1 MQQRKLKMASE
12 IHYGDI
18 GVNFNIT
25 VMNGTVVLNV
35 SNANSISIIFQK
47 PDGSDLIKTAT
58 LVTNGTDGNIRYTS
72 VSGDLDQIGTWQ
84 IQAKVNFGA
93 SVFSTDIQKFKVYRN
108 I

>member
-25 VMNGTVVLNV
+25 VMNGTAVLNV

>member
-1 MQQRKLKMASE
+1 MASE

-25 VMNGTVVLNV
+25 VMNGTAVLNV
-35 SNANSISIIFQK
+35 SNANSINIIFQK
-47 PDGSDLIKTAT
+47 PDNSDLIKTASLIT
-58 LVTNGTDGNIRYTS
+58 DGTDGNIRYTT

-84 IQAKVNFGA
+84 IQAKVDFGA

>member
-1 MQQRKLKMASE
+1 MASE

-25 VMNGTVVLNV
+25 VMNGTTALNV
-35 SNANSISIIFQK
+35 SNADSISIIFQK
-47 PDGSDLIKTAT
+47 PDSSDLIKTASLIT
-58 LVTNGTDGNIRYTS
+58 DGTDGNIRYTT
-72 VSGDLDQIGTWQ
+72 VSGDLDQVGTWQ
-84 IQAKVNFGA
+84 IQAKVDFGA

>member
-1 MQQRKLKMASE
+1 MASE

-25 VMNGTVVLNV
+25 VMNGAAVLNV

>member
-1 MQQRKLKMASE
+1 MASE

-25 VMNGTVVLNV
+25 VMNGTAVLDV
-35 SNANSISIIFQK
+35 SNADDIYIIFQR
-47 PDGSDLIKTAT
+47 PDGSDLTKTAT

-84 IQAKVNFGA
+84 IQAKVDFGA

>member
-1 MQQRKLKMASE
+1 MASE

-25 VMNGTVVLNV
+25 VMNGTAVLDV
-35 SNANSISIIFQK
+35 SNADDIYIIFQK
-47 PDGSDLIKTAT
+47 PDSSDLIKTASLIT
-58 LVTNGTDGNIRYTS
+58 DGTDGNIRYTT
-72 VSGDLDQIGTWQ
+72 VSGDLDQVGTWQ
-84 IQAKVNFGA
+84 IQAKVDFGA

>member
-1 MQQRKLKMASE
+1 MASE

-25 VMNGTVVLNV
+25 VMNGTAVLNV
-35 SNANSISIIFQK
+35 SNANNISIIFQK

-84 IQAKVNFGA
+84 IQAKVDFGA

>member
-1 MQQRKLKMASE
+1 MASE

-25 VMNGTVVLNV
+25 VMNGDAVLNV

-47 PDGSDLIKTAT
+47 PDSSDLTKTAS
-58 LVTNGTDGNIRYTS
+58 LVTNGTDGKIKYTT
-72 VSGDLDQIGTWQ
+72 VAGDLDQIGTWQ
-84 IQAKVNFGA
+84 IQARVDFGA
-93 SVFSTDIQKFKVYRN
+93 SVFSTDVQKFKVYRN

>member
-1 MQQRKLKMASE
+1 MASE

-25 VMNGTVVLNV
+25 VMNGTAVLNV
-35 SNANSISIIFQK
+35 SNANSINIIFQK
-47 PDGSDLIKTAT
+47 PDSSDLIKTASLIT
-58 LVTNGTDGNIRYTS
+58 DGTDGNIRYTT
-72 VSGDLDQIGTWQ
+72 VSGDLDQVGTWQ
-84 IQAKVNFGA
+84 IQAKVDFGA

>member
-1 MQQRKLKMASE
+1 MSSE

-25 VMNGTVVLNV
+25 VMNGTAVLDV
-35 SNANSISIIFQK
+35 SNADDIYIIFQK
-47 PDGSDLIKTAT
+47 PDSSDLIKTASLIT
-58 LVTNGTDGNIRYTS
+58 DGTDGNIRYTT
-72 VSGDLDQIGTWQ
+72 VSGDLDQVGTWQ
-84 IQAKVNFGA
+84 IQAKVDFGA

>member
-1 MQQRKLKMASE
+1 MASE

-25 VMNGTVVLNV
+25 VMNGTAVLDV
-35 SNANSISIIFQK
+35 SNANSINIIFQK
-47 PDGSDLIKTAT
+47 PDGSDLTKTAT

-72 VSGDLDQIGTWQ
+72 ASGDLDQIGTWQ
-84 IQAKVNFGA
+84 IQARVNFGA

>member
-1 MQQRKLKMASE
+1 MASE

-25 VMNGTVVLNV
+25 VMNGTEILNV

-47 PDGSDLIKTAT
+47 PDSSDLTKIAVLT
-58 LVTNGTDGNIRYTS
+58 TNGTDGKIKYTT
-72 VSGDLDQIGTWQ
+72 VAGDLDQIGTWQ
-84 IQAKVNFGA
+84 IQARVDFGA

>member
-1 MQQRKLKMASE
+1 MASE

-25 VMNGTVVLNV
+25 VMNGAAVLNV

-58 LVTNGTDGNIRYTS
+58 LVTDGTDGNIRYTS

>member
-1 MQQRKLKMASE
+1 MASE

-25 VMNGTVVLNV
+25 VMNGTAVLDV
-35 SNANSISIIFQK
+35 SNADDIYIIFQK
-47 PDGSDLIKTAT
+47 PDSSDLIKTAS
-58 LVTNGTDGNIRYTS
+58 LITNGTDGNIRYTT
-72 VSGDLDQIGTWQ
+72 VSGDLDQVGTWQ
-84 IQAKVNFGA
+84 IQAKVDFGI

>member
-1 MQQRKLKMASE
+1 MASE

-25 VMNGTVVLNV
+25 VMNDTVPLDV
-35 SNANSISIIFQK
+35 SNADNIYIIFQK
-47 PDGSDLIKTAT
+47 PDGSDLTKTAALT
-58 LVTNGTDGNIRYTS
+58 TDGTDGKIKYTT
-72 VSGDLDQIGTWQ
+72 VDGDLDQVGTWQ
-84 IQAKVNFGA
+84 IQAKVDFGA

>member
-1 MQQRKLKMASE
+1 MASE

-25 VMNGTVVLNV
+25 VMNGDAALNV
-35 SNANSISIIFQK
+35 SNAESINIIFQK

-58 LVTNGTDGNIRYTS
+58 LITDGTDGNIRYTT
-72 VSGDLDQIGTWQ
+72 VDGDLNQTGTWQ
-84 IQAKVNFGA
+84 IQAKVDFGS

>member
-1 MQQRKLKMASE
+1 MASE

-25 VMNGTVVLNV
+25 VMNGTAVLNV

-47 PDGSDLIKTAT
+47 PDSSDLTKTAALT
-58 LVTNGTDGNIRYTS
+58 TNGTDGKIKYTT
-72 VSGDLDQIGTWQ
+72 VAGDLDQIGTWQ
-84 IQAKVNFGA
+84 IQARVDFGA

>member
-1 MQQRKLKMASE
+1 MASE

-25 VMNGTVVLNV
+25 VMNGTAVLDV
-35 SNANSISIIFQK
+35 SNANSINIIFQK
-47 PDGSDLIKTAT
+47 PDNSDLIKTASLIT
-58 LVTNGTDGNIRYTS
+58 DGTDGNIRYTT

-84 IQAKVNFGA
+84 IQARVDFGA

-108 I
+108 IYWINN

>member
-1 MQQRKLKMASE
+1 MASE

-25 VMNGTVVLNV
+25 VMNGTEILNV

-47 PDGSDLIKTAT
+47 PDSSDITKTAS
-58 LVTNGTDGNIRYTS
+58 LVTNGTDGKIKYTT
-72 VSGDLDQIGTWQ
+72 VAGDLDQIGTWQ
-84 IQAKVNFGA
+84 IQARVNFGA

>member
-1 MQQRKLKMASE
+1 MASE

-25 VMNGTVVLNV
+25 VMNGTAVLNV
-35 SNANSISIIFQK
+35 SNANSINIIFQK
-47 PDGSDLIKTAT
+47 PDGSDLTKTAT

-84 IQAKVNFGA
+84 IQARVNFGA

>member
-1 MQQRKLKMASE
+1 MASE

-25 VMNGTVVLNV
+25 VMNGTAVLNV
-35 SNANSISIIFQK
+35 SNASSISIIFQK

-58 LVTNGTDGNIRYTS
+58 LVTDGTDGNIRYTS

>member
-1 MQQRKLKMASE
+1 MASE

-25 VMNGTVVLNV
+25 VMNYTVPLDV
-35 SNANSISIIFQK
+35 SNADDIYIIFQK
-47 PDGSDLIKTAT
+47 PDSSDLTKTAALT
-58 LVTNGTDGNIRYTS
+58 TNGTDGKIKYTT
-72 VSGDLDQIGTWQ
+72 VAGDLDQIGTWQ
-84 IQAKVNFGA
+84 IQARVDFGA

>member
-1 MQQRKLKMASE
+1 MASE
-12 IHYGDI
+12 IHAGDI

-25 VMNGTVVLNV
+25 VMNGTAVLNV

-58 LVTNGTDGNIRYTS
+58 LVTDGTDGNIRYTS

>member
-1 MQQRKLKMASE
+1 MASE

-25 VMNGTVVLNV
+25 VMNGTAVLNV
-35 SNANSISIIFQK
+35 SNANSINIIFQK

-84 IQAKVNFGA
+84 IQAKVDFGA

>member
-1 MQQRKLKMASE
+1 MASE

-25 VMNGTVVLNV
+25 VMNGTEILNV

-47 PDGSDLIKTAT
+47 PDSTDLTKTASLT
-58 LVTNGTDGNIRYTS
+58 TNGTDGKIKYTT
-72 VSGDLDQIGTWQ
+72 VAGDLDQTGTWQ
-84 IQAKVNFGA
+84 IQARVNFGA

>member
-1 MQQRKLKMASE
+1 MASE

-25 VMNGTVVLNV
+25 VMNGAAVLNV

-58 LVTNGTDGNIRYTS
+58 LVTNGTDGNIRYAS

>member
-1 MQQRKLKMASE
+1 MASE

-25 VMNGTVVLNV
+25 VMNGTAVLNV
-35 SNANSISIIFQK
+35 SNANNISIIFQK
-47 PDGSDLIKTAT
+47 PDGSDLTKTAS
-58 LVTNGTDGNIRYTS
+58 LITNGTDGKIKYAT
-72 VSGDLDQIGTWQ
+72 VAGDLDQIGTWQ
-84 IQAKVNFGA
+84 IQARVDFGA

>member
-1 MQQRKLKMASE
+1 MASE

-25 VMNGTVVLNV
+25 VMNGSVPLDV
-35 SNANSISIIFQK
+35 SNADNIYIILQK
-47 PDGSDLIKTAT
+47 PDGSDLTKTAS
-58 LVTNGTDGNIRYTS
+58 LVTDGTDGNIRYTTIA
-72 VSGDLDQIGTWQ
+72 GDLDQIGTWQ
-84 IQAKVNFGA
+84 IQAKVDFTI

>member
-1 MQQRKLKMASE
+1 MASE

-25 VMNGTVVLNV
+25 VMNGAVPLDV
-35 SNANSISIIFQK
+35 SNADNIYIIFQK
-47 PDGSDLIKTAT
+47 PDMNAASVIKTAS
-58 LVTNGTDGNIRYTS
+58 LVTNGTDGKIKYTT

-84 IQAKVNFGA
+84 IQARVNFGI

>member
-1 MQQRKLKMASE
+1 MASE

-25 VMNGTVVLNV
+25 VMNGTAVLDV
-35 SNANSISIIFQK
+35 SNADSISIIFQK
-47 PDGSDLIKTAT
+47 PDSSDLIKTASLIT
-58 LVTNGTDGNIRYTS
+58 DGTDGNIRYTT
-72 VSGDLDQIGTWQ
+72 VSGDLDQVGTWQ
-84 IQAKVNFGA
+84 IQAKVDFGA